1 MASTIFTQN
10 IVWNLTLLCNRLTFT
25 QLIRLDSSLFLII
38 IHLKNLKKKKFH
50 WKMMCLYSLINYV
63 FFLFFFRCVYCIQVW
78 CVCVW
83 NSPIKKK
90 KYWERESEAACVC
103 VWISSGAFDCQCVC
117 VSGTRRRRCELRQK
131 GKKEEREREREG
143 KENAINT

>member
-63 FFLFFFRCVYCIQVW
+63 FFCFFSLCVLYTGLV
-78 CVCVW
+78 CVCVEL
-83 NSPIKKK
+83 PHKEEKVLR
-90 KYWERESEAACVC
+90 ERKWGCVC
-103 VWISSGAFDCQCVC
+103 VCVDLVGSFWLSVCVC
-117 VSGTRRRRCELRQK
+117 VRDPPPPLRTPPK
-131 GKKEEREREREG
+131 GKEGGEREREREG